1 LTATGGPLTLAR
13 LGATIKNREQPEQ
26 KEANMRGLAKF
37 TGAACLIVCGCLP
50 LWAQV
55 YPVPIPGGDIFQSV
69 GGPIT
74 FVNQFFPGIGVSFD
88 GLNAEPHGI
97 INSSGIVAMGYT
109 AGTATDSAGNTY
121 NIGTDI
127 RVYQGTYVGAQA
139 HDGGGGSI
147 SAKAIG
153 TFVEI

>member
-1 LTATGGPLTLAR
+1 MRTLSK
-13 LGATIKNREQPEQ
+13 LVC
-26 KEANMRGLAKF
+26 
-37 TGAACLIVCGCLP
+37 AACLFVCGCLP
-50 LWAQV
+50 GQSQV

-74 FVNQFFPGIGVSFD
+74 FVTQFLPGPGFD

-97 INSSGIVAMGYT
+97 INSNGKVAMGYT

-127 RVYQGTYVGAQA
+127 RVYQGTYVGAVA
-139 HDGGGGSI
+139 RDGAGGS
-147 SAKAIG
+147 AAARAHG

>member
-1 LTATGGPLTLAR
+1 MCTRSKLVC
-13 LGATIKNREQPEQ
+13 
-26 KEANMRGLAKF
+26 
-37 TGAACLIVCGCLP
+37 AACLLACGCLP
-50 LWAQV
+50 LRGQV
-55 YPVPIPGGDIFQSV
+55 YPVPIPGGDIFPSV

-74 FVNQFFPGIGVSFD
+74 FVNQFLPGVGTIFD

-97 INSSGIVAMGYT
+97 VNTSGIVAMGYT

-127 RVYQGTYVGAQA
+127 RVYQGTYVGAVA
-139 HDGGGGSI
+139 ALGAGGSVSS
-147 SAKAIG
+147 SAHG